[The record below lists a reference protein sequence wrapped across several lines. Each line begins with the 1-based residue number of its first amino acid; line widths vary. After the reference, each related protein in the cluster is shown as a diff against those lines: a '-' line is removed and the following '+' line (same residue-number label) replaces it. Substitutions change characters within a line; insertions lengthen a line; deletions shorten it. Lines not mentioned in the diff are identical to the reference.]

1 MNIKFLFAHLHR
13 GSMMN
18 TKRYPYPLFFFC
30 ILFLMISACGYTTIK
45 HGVSISDDRIARS
58 IIDGKTTKQEVLLEF
73 GSPTKTVDNEKMFF
87 YEWTEES
94 QVKIPLY
101 KGTTTYINQL
111 SIVFDEAGVVKN
123 HRISEISAGSQRS
136 IGETK
141 TPQSN

>member
-1 MNIKFLFAHLHR
+1 
-13 GSMMN
+13 MN

>member
-1 MNIKFLFAHLHR
+1 MH
-13 GSMMN
+13 
-18 TKRYPYPLFFFC
+18 TKRYPYSLFFFC
-30 ILFLMISACGYTTIK
+30 ILLLISACGYTTIK

-73 GSPTKTVDNEKMFF
+73 GAPTKIIDNGKLFF

-94 QVKIPLY
+94 EVKIPLY

-111 SIVFDEAGVVKN
+111 SIVFDETGVVKN

-136 IGETK
+136 IGEAK
-141 TPQSN
+141 P

>member
-1 MNIKFLFAHLHR
+1 
-13 GSMMN
+13 MN
-18 TKRYPYPLFFFC
+18 TKRYPYPLFVFC
-30 ILFLMISACGYTTIK
+30 ILFLMIFACGYTTIK
-45 HGVSISDDRIARS
+45 HGVSISDDKIARS

-73 GSPTKTVDNEKMFF
+73 GAPIKTVDNEKMFF

-94 QVKIPLY
+94 EIKIPLY

-111 SIVFDEAGVVKN
+111 SIVFDEMGVVKN

-141 TPQSN
+141 TP

>member
-1 MNIKFLFAHLHR
+1 MH
-13 GSMMN
+13 
-18 TKRYPYPLFFFC
+18 TKRYPYPLFIFC
-30 ILFLMISACGYTTIK
+30 ILFLISACGYTTIK

-73 GSPTKTVDNEKMFF
+73 GAPTKTADHENMFF

-94 QVKIPLY
+94 EVKIPLY

-111 SIVFDEAGVVKN
+111 SIVFDDTGVVKN

>member
-1 MNIKFLFAHLHR
+1 MH
-13 GSMMN
+13 
-18 TKRYPYPLFFFC
+18 TKRYPYPLLFFC
-30 ILFLMISACGYTTIK
+30 ILLLIFACGYTTIK

-73 GSPTKTVDNEKMFF
+73 GAPTKTVDHEKMFF

-94 QVKIPLY
+94 EVKIPLY

-111 SIVFDEAGVVKN
+111 SIVFDETDVVKN

-136 IGETK
+136 IGEPK
-141 TPQSN
+141 PPQRN

>member
-1 MNIKFLFAHLHR
+1 MNIEFLFAHLHR
-13 GSMMN
+13 GSMMH
-18 TKRYPYPLFFFC
+18 TKRYFYPLFFFC

-73 GSPTKTVDNEKMFF
+73 GAPTKTVDNEKMFF

-94 QVKIPLY
+94 KLIIPLY
-101 KGTTTYINQL
+101 NGTTTYINQL
-111 SIVFDEAGVVKN
+111 SIVFDETGVVKN

-136 IGETK
+136 IGEAK
-141 TPQSN
+141 P

>member
-1 MNIKFLFAHLHR
+1 MNKKEH
-13 GSMMN
+13 
-18 TKRYPYPLFFFC
+18 PYSLVFFC
-30 ILFLMISACGYTTIK
+30 ILFLIVSACGYTTIK
-45 HGVSISDDRIARS
+45 HGVSISDNRVAQN

-73 GSPTKTVDNEKMFF
+73 GAPTKIIDNGKLFF

-94 QVKIPLY
+94 EVKIPLY

-111 SIVFDEAGVVKN
+111 SIVFDEMDVVKN

-141 TPQSN
+141 TP

>member
-1 MNIKFLFAHLHR
+1 
-13 GSMMN
+13 MN
-18 TKRYPYPLFFFC
+18 TKEHPYSLVFFC

-45 HGVSISDDRIARS
+45 HGVSISDDRVARK
-58 IIDGKTTKQEVLLEF
+58 IVDGKTTKQDVLLEF
-73 GSPTKTVDNEKMFF
+73 GAPTKTVNNEKMFF

-94 QVKIPLY
+94 EMKIPLY

-111 SIVFDEAGVVKN
+111 SIIFDEMDVVKN

-141 TPQSN
+141 TP

>member
-1 MNIKFLFAHLHR
+1 MHR
-13 GSMMN
+13 
-18 TKRYPYPLFFFC
+18 KRYPYPLFFFC
-30 ILFLMISACGYTTIK
+30 ILLLISACGYTKIK
-45 HGVSISDDRIARS
+45 HGVSINDDRIARS